1 MRMIRTIAA
10 MVLAASV
17 LISAPAAA
25 VDEPMPVGYATV
37 VDVGGDAFDA
47 ADAVTQTETQTRTS
61 QTHANRLSRVVA
73 VDVPGVASLR
83 ICAVG
88 EVALRGYMVVLSP
101 SDPPVPR
108 SVA

>member
-1 MRMIRTIAA
+1 MRMIRTLVAMAFAA
-10 MVLAASV
+10 CVV
-17 LISAPAAA
+17 VSAPAAA

-47 ADAVTQTETQTRTS
+47 ADAVIQTETQTRTS

-83 ICAVG
+83 ICSAG
-88 EVALRGYMVVLSP
+88 EVETQSP
-101 SDPPVPR
+101 VGVPSLTDPPVPR
-108 SVA
+108 WVA

>member
-25 VDEPMPVGYATV
+25 VDEPMPVGYATI

-47 ADAVTQTETQTRTS
+47 ADAVIPTETQTRTS

-83 ICAVG
+83 ICTAG
-88 EVALRGYMVVLSP
+88 EVETLSRVGVP
-101 SDPPVPR
+101 PLADPPVPR
-108 SVA
+108 TVA